1 MTAVFGKLAKD
12 SGIILLLLCKEET
25 GIIKVYSLWGEKV
38 HNLFPFLYV
47 YNMIKY
53 SWQQESEKES

>member
-25 GIIKVYSLWGEKV
+25 GIIKVYSLWGKRFTTFS
-38 HNLFPFLYV
+38 LFYTFT
-47 YNMIKY
+47 I
-53 SWQQESEKES
+53 